1 MTGCILATGGAG
13 YIGSHTTVELLRA
26 GHSVVIL
33 DNFENSDRD
42 ALASI
47 PKITGG
53 GKIWLVEGDVRNARL
68 VADVIQRHSVDA
80 VIHFAG
86 KKAVGESVA
95 DPLLYYHDNITGALS
110 VLSAM
115 RGTECKRLL
124 FSSSATV
131 YGDAT
136 VLPIPETAPTSSQNP
151 YGRTKLI
158 IEEIIDD
165 FVAVM
170 DDFGALSLRY
180 FNPVGAHPSGVIGE
194 NPIGK
199 PNNLFPF
206 IAQTAA
212 GMRDMV
218 QIFGNDYET
227 HDGTGSRDYVHVVD
241 LARGHV
247 AAAQYMLSQTA
258 NIMPHRRVNLGTGK
272 GHTVLEV
279 INTFSK
285 VCGFQIP
292 HLFAP
297 RRPGDFGQSLA
308 DPSLAYTLFNWKAE
322 LSLEQMCCDHWRF
335 QLATVGPR
343 RIGRQTRI
351 GAEARWANSV
361 REEFEALSTSDG
373 RSALA

>member
-26 GHSVVIL
+26 GHSVIIL

-53 GKIWLVEGDVRNARL
+53 GKIWVVEGDVRNARL

-115 RGTECKRLL
+115 RGTGCKRLV

-131 YGDAT
+131 YGDAK
-136 VLPIPETAPTSSQNP
+136 VLPIPETAPTCSTNP
-151 YGRTKLI
+151 YGRTKLMT
-158 IEEIIDD
+158 EDIIDD
-165 FVAVM
+165 FVAAV

-180 FNPVGAHPSGVIGE
+180 FNPVGAHPSGFIGE
-194 NPIGK
+194 NPIGT
-199 PNNLFPF
+199 PNNLFPY

-218 QIFGNDYET
+218 QVFGDDYET
-227 HDGTGSRDYVHVVD
+227 RDGTGSRDYIHVVD

-247 AAAQYMLSQTA
+247 AAVEHLLSQRT
-258 NIMPHRRVNLGTGK
+258 NILPHQKVNLGTGK

-279 INTFSK
+279 LNAFSK

-292 HLFAP
+292 HRIVP
-297 RRPGDFGQSLA
+297 RRPGDVGLSLA
-308 DPSLAYTLFNWKAE
+308 DPSLAWDLFNWRAE
-322 LSLEQMCCDHWRF
+322 LGLEDMCRDHWRF
-335 QLATVGPR
+335 QAAAIEPR
-343 RIGRQTRI
+343 TRRRNHL
-351 GAEARWANSV
+351 GAEARWANRV
-361 REEFEALSTSDG
+361 WEDFESLGITEG